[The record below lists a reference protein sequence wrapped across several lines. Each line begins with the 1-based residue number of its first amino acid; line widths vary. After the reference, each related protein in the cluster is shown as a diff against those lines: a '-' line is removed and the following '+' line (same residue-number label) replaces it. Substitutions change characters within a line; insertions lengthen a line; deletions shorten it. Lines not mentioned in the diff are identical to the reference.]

1 MNWHTLLSTLVGA
14 LLTFSAILFTQ
25 VLDIRKQR
33 RTHGKLTHALLQ
45 GLQDEIAG
53 LLELAM
59 TGAARP
65 IDAVPDGKPYE
76 GMFTAS
82 QDYFTVYH
90 ANVELV
96 MQIDDACLR
105 RKIIQTYMRAK
116 VLLDTICMNRLYLE
130 RFHYLQSTF
139 LKTRDPSVQKEAEE
153 YQCTLIHTA
162 AQLKR
167 VDADFKGA
175 GNDLLSMLSAGIE
188 KPKALN
194 AACPPDGNLIPAG
207 QNNLRARIPSGDRSP
222 SAFTQR
228 RPATIEVSFHPDVSA
243 VATESSPL

>member
-1 MNWHTLLSTLVGA
+1 MNWHTLVSTLVGA

-25 VLDIRKQR
+25 ALEIRKQSR
-33 RTHGKLTHALLQ
+33 AHKKLIYALLQ
-45 GLQDEIAG
+45 GLHDEIAG
-53 LLELAM
+53 LLELAR
-59 TGAARP
+59 TGAAHP

-76 GMFTAS
+76 GLFTAS

-90 ANVELV
+90 ANAELV

-130 RFHYLQSTF
+130 RYHYLQSTF
-139 LKTRDPSVQKEAEE
+139 LKTKDPSVQKEAEE
-153 YQCTLIHTA
+153 FQRTLIYTA

-175 GNDLLSMLSAGIE
+175 GNDLLSLLSAEIE

-194 AACPPDGNLIPAG
+194 AVRFPDRSVIPAG
-207 QNNLRARIPSGDRSP
+207 QNDLRARIPGTDGP
-222 SAFTQR
+222 PGAFTQR
-228 RPATIEVSFHPDVSA
+228 GPATIEGVPPMSPHLSQK
-243 VATESSPL
+243 SSPI